1 MPGTPILVRK
11 LSTRA
16 SKSAGGA
23 AASGAAKT
31 KNNKRANAFM
41 PRGVCMVLGSSRTR
55 YWLGFGYDY
64 LEDHLGKERASAL
77 ALTSYEGPR
86 GGGEEYAIETLN
98 FVDGRRHMQAIRD

>member
-1 MPGTPILVRK
+1 M
-11 LSTRA
+11 
-16 SKSAGGA
+16 
-23 AASGAAKT
+23 
-31 KNNKRANAFM
+31 
-41 PRGVCMVLGSSRTR
+41 LGSSRTR

-98 FVDGRRHMQAIRD
+98 FVDGRRHMQAIRDAVSTEFGPIPLEHVTAYLAALQEIKVVGAGHCGP